1 MLTSAPPGWTY
12 FSAPRIGSP
21 GVQVEYCTGFTVGAG
36 LNSVRCTPTRTS
48 CAAAA
53 SGPSNSLSQL
63 RVEENQLVAA
73 MVAWLGA
80 GVTTPAEAAAAVG
93 ADVGTSGEASA
104 LAETAGAGLPDTA
117 ATDTAATRAGVSR
130 FDLAAAETGWLAGTE
145 RDVAAGDR
153 PGAAVRTAAVDL
165 DVAVVPPGAAAALA
179 ETRAEE
185 VSVAVEV

>member
-1 MLTSAPPGWTY
+1 MLTAAPPGWAY
-12 FSAPRIGSP
+12 FSAPRIGSS
-21 GVQVEYCTGFTVGAG
+21 GVQIEYCTGFTVGAG
-36 LNSVRCTPTRTS
+36 LNSVRCTPTSTS

-117 ATDTAATRAGVSR
+117 ATRVPDTAATRAGVSR
-130 FDLAAAETGWLAGTE
+130 FDLAAAETG
-145 RDVAAGDR
+145 
-153 PGAAVRTAAVDL
+153 
-165 DVAVVPPGAAAALA
+165 
-179 ETRAEE
+179 
-185 VSVAVEV
+185 

>member
-1 MLTSAPPGWTY
+1 
-12 FSAPRIGSP
+12 
-21 GVQVEYCTGFTVGAG
+21 
-36 LNSVRCTPTRTS
+36 
-48 CAAAA
+48 
-53 SGPSNSLSQL
+53 
-63 RVEENQLVAA
+63 

-104 LAETAGAGLPDTA
+104 LAETAGARPRATVA
-117 ATDTAATRAGVSR
+117 ARTGVSR

-145 RDVAAGDR
+145 REVAAGDR

-185 VSVAVEV
+185 VSVAVEVSSAWAVPAPASASPTPSAPAPSHA

>member
-1 MLTSAPPGWTY
+1 
-12 FSAPRIGSP
+12 
-21 GVQVEYCTGFTVGAG
+21 V
-36 LNSVRCTPTRTS
+36 
-48 CAAAA
+48 A

-63 RVEENQLVAA
+63 RVEENQAVAA
-73 MVAWLGA
+73 MVAWLGV
-80 GVTTPAEAAAAVG
+80 GVTNPAEASAAVG

-104 LAETAGAGLPDTA
+104 LAETAGAGLPDM
-117 ATDTAATRAGVSR
+117 AATRAGVSR

-165 DVAVVPPGAAAALA
+165 DVAALAPGAAAVLA

-185 VSVAVEV
+185 VSVAAEASSAWAVPAPASASPTPSAPAPSQA

>member
-1 MLTSAPPGWTY
+1 M
-12 FSAPRIGSP
+12 
-21 GVQVEYCTGFTVGAG
+21 
-36 LNSVRCTPTRTS
+36 
-48 CAAAA
+48 A

-63 RVEENQLVAA
+63 RVEENQAVAA
-73 MVAWLGA
+73 MVAWLGV
-80 GVTTPAEAAAAVG
+80 GVTNPAEASAAVG

-117 ATDTAATRAGVSR
+117 GAGLPDMAATRAGVSR
-130 FDLAAAETGWLAGTE
+130 SDAAAAETGWLPRTE

-153 PGAAVRTAAVDL
+153 PGTAVRTAAVDL

-185 VSVAVEV
+185 VSVAVEESSA